1 MTKSNKKSKKKEAP
15 ARNPKDEKLFLNLL
29 RIAEQFMA
37 GKSFMP
43 LTEEELMQR
52 LSLPS
57 QHQPIF
63 HEVLDKLIE
72 LKLIENVN
80 ERYAWK
86 KSRQDIITGL
96 VRMHP
101 RGFGFVQP
109 HLPSIYEQDIF
120 IPKHLTKNAVDGD
133 IVEVIVN
140 PEISEKGPEGKII
153 TILERSRTHMAGIIH
168 TVERDQFIAFV
179 PLLGMQQKV
188 IVYPS
193 EEHQLKVGDRIVME
207 VVDWGSKETET
218 ICRMTHYLGHISDP
232 SCDIPAAIEEFE
244 LRYDFPTRVI
254 EEAESLGKQVSRLD
268 IQQREDLREL
278 TTFTIDPDTAKD
290 FDDALSLTQDK
301 KGVYHLG
308 VHIADVS
315 HYVKPGTALDA
326 EAQLRCNST
335 YFPNYCLPMLPGG
348 LSENLCS
355 LKANVNRL
363 TVSVLMRIDSSGTL
377 LDYRITRSVIKS
389 VKRFTYREAKDVL
402 DGKKKSQHADA
413 LVLMTEL
420 CKLLKLKRYQRG
432 SIEFSL
438 PELVILVDEKG
449 VPYGTDYVTYDITHQ
464 MVEEF
469 MLKANEIVAWDLNLK
484 GKNLTYRIH
493 DVPAE
498 ENLRDFSMLA
508 AAFGFK
514 LPDLPTPQDLQRLF
528 EEAGETP
535 YSNYLASN
543 YIRRMRLAAYSPEN
557 IGHYGLSL
565 EHYCHF
571 TSPIRRYVDL
581 VVHRILFG
589 ESDDFEYLQHVAQR
603 CSEQERISAKAEMSV
618 LMLKKLRL
626 LNDYY
631 QKDPY
636 KEYEAIITRV
646 KNFGIYFEII
656 DFLFEGFIHISELG
670 EDYFIYEEDLMRLR
684 GSRQGGLFAPGNRIT
699 VMLKEIDFI
708 AQTTSWYI
716 VGEAPS
722 EGKHGLRRKER
733 KKPKW
738 KERKEFKKE
747 KKKARAMAEQT
758 ASKPKPK
765 TEPAVQSKPKPKPK
779 LKAEPIAPSK
789 TKPKPK
795 TQLKAKPKGKAN
807 DKIKAPVQAVVPK
820 TKVKSKVAA
829 PLERK
834 PLPPSHLQALV
845 GGKRRSKPK
854 KK

>member
-1 MTKSNKKSKKKEAP
+1 MVKSNKKSKKKEAP
-15 ARNPKDEKLFLNLL
+15 PRNPKDEKLFLNLL

-37 GKSFMP
+37 GKSFLP

-52 LSLPS
+52 LSLPP

-63 HEVLDKLIE
+63 HEVLDKLVD
-72 LKLIENVN
+72 LKLIEIKNQ
-80 ERYAWK
+80 RYAWK
-86 KSRQDIITGL
+86 KSRQDVVTGL

-109 HLPSIYEQDIF
+109 NSPSVYDQDIF

-133 IVEVIVN
+133 IVEIIVN

-153 TILERSRTHMAGIIH
+153 AILERSRTHIAGIIH
-168 TVERDQFIAFV
+168 AVNRDQFFAYV

-188 IVYPS
+188 IVHPS
-193 EEHQLKVGDRIVME
+193 EEHQLQIGDRIVME
-207 VVDWGSKETET
+207 VVDWGTKETET

-232 SCDIPAAIEEFE
+232 SCDIPAAIEEFD
-244 LRYDFPTRVI
+244 LRYDFPTRVV
-254 EEAESLGKQVSRLD
+254 EEAKNLGKQVSRLD
-268 IQQREDLREL
+268 IQKREDLREL

-290 FDDALSLTQDK
+290 FDDALSLIQDK

-315 HYVKPGTALDA
+315 HYVKPGTALDE
-326 EAQLRCNST
+326 EAKLRCNST
-335 YFPNYCLPMLPGG
+335 YFPNYCLPMLPGE

-355 LKANVNRL
+355 LKADVNRL

-389 VKRFTYREAKDVL
+389 AKRFTYREAKDVL
-402 DGKKKSQHADA
+402 DGKKKSRHASA
-413 LVLMTEL
+413 LTLMTEL

-469 MLKANEIVAWDLNLK
+469 MLKANEIVAWDLNQK

-581 VVHRILFG
+581 IVHRILFG
-589 ESDDFEYLQHVAQR
+589 ESDDFEYLKNVAQH
-603 CSEQERISAKAEMSV
+603 CSDQERISAKAEMSV

-631 QKDPY
+631 QKDPFR
-636 KEYEAIITRV
+636 EYEAIITRV

-684 GSRQGGLFAPGNRIT
+684 GSRQGGVYAPGNRIT

-716 VGEAPS
+716 VGEAPAG
-722 EGKHGLRRKER
+722 EHLGFRRKER
-733 KKPKW
+733 KKIK
-738 KERKEFKKE
+738 RKGGKE
-747 KKKARAMAEQT
+747 KKT
-758 ASKPKPK
+758 
-765 TEPAVQSKPKPKPK
+765 PA
-779 LKAEPIAPSK
+779 
-789 TKPKPK
+789 
-795 TQLKAKPKGKAN
+795 KAKPALKASPKN
-807 DKIKAPVQAVVPK
+807 QTKTPPTNKVKRKTKAPLKDIHPA
-820 TKVKSKVAA
+820 KVKS
-829 PLERK
+829 ERK

-845 GGKRRSKPK
+845 AGRKKRKPK
-854 KK
+854 DKR